1 MAMGHL
7 PVSLFVT
14 NVTQML
20 SAGRTSLSRH
30 NIQSTVET
38 LEGRHVCEL
47 HWLNSVICDVSLR
60 DIERWTGY
68 GMEILTS
75 CSAVTRSCYPRIAS
89 QANKI
94 LAMRKRDELFLIKYE
109 HVTNADSQ
117 SLERFSDTKKKGTI
131 LRDSV
136 YREKRKNHTI
146 YSKDSGI
153 RERSWSFPV
162 FSTAWKA
169 TSRDNGLDENPTKF
183 GRGNLKLQLSVK
195 WTRDDSTIN
204 VSFLSLLSI
213 EESRTGLN
221 ESVFDVVR

>member
-1 MAMGHL
+1 MGHL

-60 DIERWTGY
+60 DIERGERGY

-75 CSAVTRSCYPRIAS
+75 CSVVTRSCYPRISS

-94 LAMRKRDELFLIKYE
+94 LAMRKRDELYQVIKYE
-109 HVTNADSQ
+109 HVTNADTQ
-117 SLERFSDTKKKGTI
+117 SLERFSDTKKKGNEITGFRVLPGKKPHHI
-131 LRDSV
+131 HH
-136 YREKRKNHTI
+136 KN
-146 YSKDSGI
+146 SGI
-153 RERSWSFPV
+153 RERDPGVSHCVSY
-162 FSTAWKA
+162 
-169 TSRDNGLDENPTKF
+169 
-183 GRGNLKLQLSVK
+183 SVK
-195 WTRDDSTIN
+195 SDEQR
-204 VSFLSLLSI
+204 
-213 EESRTGLN
+213 
-221 ESVFDVVR
+221 